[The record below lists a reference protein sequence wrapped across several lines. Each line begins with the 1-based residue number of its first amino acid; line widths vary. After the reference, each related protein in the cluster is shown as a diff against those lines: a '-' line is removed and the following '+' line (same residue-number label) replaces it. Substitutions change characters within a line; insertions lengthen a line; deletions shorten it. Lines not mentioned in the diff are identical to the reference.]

1 MVIYV
6 GAIAVLFLFVLM
18 MLNIKLSRHVEFNN
32 NILPI
37 AFIVGIVFIFEIL
50 LVFRS
55 ELVTL
60 FTYNKEASFFLS
72 DFLISSLDSVDFLN
86 IITLGNNLQ
95 TISQAMFSEYLFP
108 FLISGLI
115 LLLAMVAAIILTI
128 QKRFV
133 SKSQDVYA
141 QLLKDFNSTLVWYK

>member
-1 MVIYV
+1 
-6 GAIAVLFLFVLM
+6 
-18 MLNIKLSRHVEFNN
+18 
-32 NILPI
+32 
-37 AFIVGIVFIFEIL
+37 
-50 LVFRS
+50 
-55 ELVTL
+55 
-60 FTYNKEASFFLS
+60 
-72 DFLISSLDSVDFLN
+72 
-86 IITLGNNLQ
+86 
-95 TISQAMFSEYLFP
+95 MFSEYLFP